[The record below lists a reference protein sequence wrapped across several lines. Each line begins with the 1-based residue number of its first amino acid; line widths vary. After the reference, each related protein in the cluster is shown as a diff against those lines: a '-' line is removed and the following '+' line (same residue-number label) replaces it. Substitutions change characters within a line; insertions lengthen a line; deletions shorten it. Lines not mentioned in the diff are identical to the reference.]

1 MINNI
6 QMNITLDFDKRNLVI
21 VGLALLLLFGVFYHF
36 NTVSKHNDKLV
47 QEKNLQHALSDTLR
61 TYKNKENQWVSEKLT
76 IQAETKELKDKN
88 MILTANQSD
97 LVKRVDAINKNNQVI
112 SAALIQMSVKLD
124 GLRNDSPI
132 LETDSTETFASSPKD
147 TTINYEI
154 LVKNVKRYNP
164 TYKPV
169 LEFTKFSIPNKQF
182 IEFHWQNDK
191 KEGYPISFS
200 VTNSNPYYKV
210 YNLDSYAIPE
220 LDKTKVKPSF
230 WNKLGTFSKTWGG
243 KAVFLGVG
251 VLVGAALVK

>member
-6 QMNITLDFDKRNLVI
+6 QMNYTLNFDKRDAMIALLV
-21 VGLALLLLFGVFYHF
+21 LLLLIGGFYHF
-36 NTVSKHNDKLV
+36 NTVSNHNDKLV
-47 QEKNLQHALSDTLR
+47 QEKNLQHALTDSLR

-88 MILTANQSD
+88 MTLTANQSD
-97 LVKRVDAINKNNQVI
+97 LVKRVDAINKNNQII

-124 GLRNDSPI
+124 GLRNDSPV

-147 TTINYEI
+147 TTLHYEI
-154 LVKNVKRYNP
+154 LIKNVKRYNP
-164 TYKPV
+164 AFKPV

-220 LDKTKVKPSF
+220 LEKTKVKPSF

-243 KAVFLGVG
+243 RALFFGGG
-251 VLVGAALVK
+251 VLVGAAVLK